1 MEGILVQLYLYS
13 NTLAC
18 PEGKHHLVFTF
29 WLDDRH
35 VWEETSGCQWCDQL
49 TVLVSGLLWLPAV
62 PFPGCSRLAARPVL
76 LLLTSTCRHT
86 RLRLTGDPQIHTAW
100 RVHWEQKQQLLE
112 NSSATWKLP
121 RQWFSRGRGRNELS
135 CWDVSI
141 LRVGTG
147 RVHGFSSKLCYGA
160 CWEGHL
166 LFSYHSSRVL
176 LSCSR
181 HYLRHGMANTR
192 HPYVGDIFKAFKQY
206 RRTRFSESHCCLCF
220 CYIKTFENPCSY
232 L

>member
-1 MEGILVQLYLYS
+1 M
-13 NTLAC
+13 
-18 PEGKHHLVFTF
+18 
-29 WLDDRH
+29 
-35 VWEETSGCQWCDQL
+35 VWSAHSAG
-49 TVLVSGLLWLPAV
+49 V
-62 PFPGCSRLAARPVL
+62 RLAVAPSSSLPWMLAAGCTASLAAVNIN
-76 LLLTSTCRHT
+76 RHA

-100 RVHWEQKQQLLE
+100 RVRWEQKQQLLQ

-181 HYLRHGMANTR
+181 HYLRHGMANTL